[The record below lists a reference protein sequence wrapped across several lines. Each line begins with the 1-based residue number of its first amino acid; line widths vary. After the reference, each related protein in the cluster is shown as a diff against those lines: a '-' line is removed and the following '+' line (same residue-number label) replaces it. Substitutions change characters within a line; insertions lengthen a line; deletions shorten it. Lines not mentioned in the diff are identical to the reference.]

1 MDIKLKVSREKFDEQ
16 FSVDEWF
23 NFSEL
28 TNEQIYNHMIH
39 FVVDN
44 DGNYLSTDEARK
56 LFKTVK
62 KKEWQD
68 YVTTFYKAVGDAFV
82 SPTNGGN

>member
-1 MDIKLKVSREKFDEQ
+1 MDIKLKVTREKFDEQ
-16 FSVDEWF
+16 FTVGEWF
-23 NFSEL
+23 NFDEL
-28 TNEQIYNHMIH
+28 TNKDIYEHMIH
-39 FVVDN
+39 FVVDGE
-44 DGNYLSTDEARK
+44 GNELSVDEARK

-68 YVTTFYKAVGDAFV
+68 YITAFYKAVGDAFV